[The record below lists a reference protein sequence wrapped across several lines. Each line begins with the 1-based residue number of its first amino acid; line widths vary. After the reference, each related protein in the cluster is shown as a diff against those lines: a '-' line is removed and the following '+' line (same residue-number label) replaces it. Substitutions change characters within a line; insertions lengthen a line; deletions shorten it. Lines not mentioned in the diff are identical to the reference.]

1 MITGFILAHI
11 CLGLIILGF
20 IMPRWYDVFVPTHRR
35 HEGTEATIAMKPRAQ
50 LESQAVVDVH
60 SESGGTG
67 YGNVLPGEKTA
78 NQANL

>member
-11 CLGLIILGF
+11 CMALIILGF
-20 IMPRWYDVFVPTHRR
+20 IMPRWYDVFVPPHRR
-35 HEGTEATIAMKPRAQ
+35 HEGTEATIAMEPRAQ

-60 SESGGTG
+60 PESGQAG

-78 NQANL
+78 N